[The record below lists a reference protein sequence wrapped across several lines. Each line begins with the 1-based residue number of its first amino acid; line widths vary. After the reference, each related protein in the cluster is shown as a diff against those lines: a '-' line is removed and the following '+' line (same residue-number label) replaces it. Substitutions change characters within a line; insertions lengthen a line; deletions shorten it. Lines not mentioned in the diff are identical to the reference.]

1 MAITRLN
8 NNSITSITALPSGCT
23 SASGLSLGK
32 VLKVSA
38 KEYADSSNT
47 SSSSFVDA
55 FDFTNITP
63 EAQNSKY
70 LIQLMGGY
78 IYCNPD
84 KYMATRISVKENNTG
99 SYSAI
104 QTANSRDWT
113 TYHGDN
119 SSYHTAP
126 HSLSYLYTPTDT
138 STLTRLD
145 FKVQFAS
152 KNTSGSVAFNT
163 SNYASSTL
171 DGGIT
176 LSVMEIG
183 A

>member
-8 NNSITSITALPSGCT
+8 NNSITSITALPSAIT
-23 SASGLSLGK
+23 TGK

-78 IYCNPD
+78 ITCVSD
-84 KYMATRISVKENNTG
+84 KYMSTRISVKENNTG

-113 TYHGDN
+113 TYHGAN
-119 SSYHTAP
+119 ASYLTAP
-126 HSLSYLYTPTDT
+126 HSWSYVYTPTDT

-152 KNTSGSVAFNT
+152 KNTSGQVTFNT

-171 DGGIT
+171 DGAIT

>member
-8 NNSITSITALPSGCT
+8 NNSVTSVSALPNLASLPSGIT
-23 SASGLSLGK
+23 TGK

-38 KEYADSSNT
+38 KEYADTSNT

-55 FDFTNITP
+55 FNFTNITP

-78 IYCNPD
+78 VTTVSD
-84 KYMATRISVKENNTG
+84 KYMSTRIQVAENSG

-113 TYHGDN
+113 TYHGAN
-119 SSYHTAP
+119 ASYLTAP
-126 HSLSYLYTPTDT
+126 HSWSYVYTPTDT

-152 KNTSGSVAFNT
+152 KNTSGQVTFNT
-163 SNYASSTL
+163 SSYASSTL
-171 DGGIT
+171 DGAIT
-176 LSVMEIG
+176 LSIIEI
-183 A
+183 AS